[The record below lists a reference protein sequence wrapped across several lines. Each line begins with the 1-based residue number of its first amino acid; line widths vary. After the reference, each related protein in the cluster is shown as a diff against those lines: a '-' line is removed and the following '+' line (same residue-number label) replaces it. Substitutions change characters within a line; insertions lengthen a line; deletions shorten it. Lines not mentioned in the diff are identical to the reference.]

1 MVESVSPGQTL
12 YHRYKRLSLVYVP
25 LVNPVAYWIAP
36 RRDKQTKEN
45 LWARV
50 FAVLRETALAE
61 IVLLCSL
68 EVQSRHVI
76 EHHTY
81 STTANFLCVGIGY
94 AFHVVLYI
102 IVTRL
107 DNFAG
112 SVFLTVIVFAETKVI
127 KELVY
132 GFHAVVFV
140 QVLAEILHC
149 AEFAARIK

>member
-1 MVESVSPGQTL
+1 MRESKPASVITRGWSNPC
-12 YHRYKRLSLVYVP
+12 RPARPFKRLSLVYVP

-50 FAVLRETALAE
+50 FAVLRETALTE

-81 STTANFLCVGIGY
+81 STAANFLCVGIGY

-127 KELVY
+127 
-132 GFHAVVFV
+132 ARAS
-140 QVLAEILHC
+140 VLP
-149 AEFAARIK
+149 